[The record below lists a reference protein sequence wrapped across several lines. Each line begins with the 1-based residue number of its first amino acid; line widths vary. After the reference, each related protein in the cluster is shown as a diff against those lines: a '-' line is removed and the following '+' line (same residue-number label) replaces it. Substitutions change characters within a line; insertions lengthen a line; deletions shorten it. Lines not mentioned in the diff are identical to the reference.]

1 MLKDNFILLAE
12 CEVRTA
18 SYGPSFFPFFYGPS
32 AKKTALLASSPGIL
46 YPAAPCPGYSA
57 FLFQD
62 GGRQSLLVVCQ
73 NKGNRVA
80 DCDDQT
86 SLKLDWG
93 LPLYASPLARYRYSG
108 GVGAVVKI
116 SAFQSLGPQFDYR
129 PGRGLNICV
138 TFFPAKVHPAFHPS
152 GVDKMSTNIHGPI

>member
-1 MLKDNFILLAE
+1 MDRVFSFLLWPKRE
-12 CEVRTA
+12 ENCSISLVPRHPL
-18 SYGPSFFPFFYGPS
+18 SGRSV
-32 AKKTALLASSPGIL
+32 
-46 YPAAPCPGYSA
+46 PGYSA

>member
-1 MLKDNFILLAE
+1 MDQVFSFLLWPKRE
-12 CEVRTA
+12 ENCSISLVPRHPL
-18 SYGPSFFPFFYGPS
+18 SGHSV
-32 AKKTALLASSPGIL
+32 
-46 YPAAPCPGYSA
+46 PGYSA